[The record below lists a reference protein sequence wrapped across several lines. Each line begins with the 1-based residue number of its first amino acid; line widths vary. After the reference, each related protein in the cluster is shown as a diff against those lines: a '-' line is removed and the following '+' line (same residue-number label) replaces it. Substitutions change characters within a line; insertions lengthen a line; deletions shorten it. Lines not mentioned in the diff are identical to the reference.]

1 MKKAWIT
8 VLTVLAFTGCAPM
21 ENVAQDMTL
30 FLKETDYSAFYKA
43 SPRTKNT
50 GLRVYGGYDY
60 RTLDY
65 IMEKPYG
72 IKITDK
78 VERSGYKVEVKNIL
92 TGQTGYV
99 KIGDLAKMTPNEIKE
114 LNQEIKKAKIQGEK
128 KSWKRLESI
137 FKLAGAMNQAF
148 YPCPK
153 GGAHDTVNYLGIEPM
168 DGDGRYR
175 KHYQCSK
182 CRQHYTREVKF

>member
-1 MKKAWIT
+1 
-8 VLTVLAFTGCAPM
+8 LALCGCAPI
-21 ENVAQDMTL
+21 ENTAQDMTL
-30 FLKETDYSAFYKA
+30 FFKETDYSAFYKA

-78 VERSGYKVEVKNIL
+78 VERSGYKVEIKNIL

-99 KIGDLAKMTPNEIKE
+99 RIGDLTKMTPNEIASMNRE
-114 LNQEIKKAKIQGEK
+114 LEKIKK
-128 KSWKRLESI
+128 KSEQKTARKLNAI
-137 FKLAGAMNQAF
+137 FQLANTLNSTF

-153 GGAHDTVNYLGIEPM
+153 GGAHDTVHYLGIEPM
-168 DGDGRYR
+168 DGDRRYR

-182 CRQHYTREVKF
+182 CGQHYTRKVKF